1 MADMKTSST
10 IVAMCAAFALSA
22 AVYAA
27 EQAQSKAAAPT
38 QGTAKAQPETPA
50 GTPPQA
56 APQAAPAPA
65 TPAAAQAQAAAN
77 PTAAAPQGNADAGR
91 GKSSM
96 CVGCHNIP
104 GYKTAFP
111 AVYSVPK
118 LDGQHAAY
126 MVKALRAYKSG
137 ERTHPSMRG
146 VAASLS
152 DQDMADLAAF
162 YSTVPTQSASR

>member
-1 MADMKTSST
+1 MKTSAILSA
-10 IVAMCAAFALSA
+10 VCAAFA
-22 AVYAA
+22 V
-27 EQAQSKAAAPT
+27 AAAW
-38 QGTAKAQPETPA
+38 
-50 GTPPQA
+50 
-56 APQAAPAPA
+56 
-65 TPAAAQAQAAAN
+65 PAAAQN
-77 PTAAAPQGNADAGR
+77 APAQGNADAGR
-91 GKSSM
+91 QKSSM

-126 MVKALRAYKSG
+126 IMSALRAYKAS
-137 ERTHPSMRG
+137 ERQHPSMRA

-162 YSTVPTQSASR
+162 YSSSAAQSASSK

>member
-1 MADMKTSST
+1 MKVSNIIGAISATLAITATAAD
-10 IVAMCAAFALSA
+10 V
-22 AVYAA
+22 
-27 EQAQSKAAAPT
+27 Q
-38 QGTAKAQPETPA
+38 
-50 GTPPQA
+50 
-56 APQAAPAPA
+56 APASG
-65 TPAAAQAQAAAN
+65 N
-77 PTAAAPQGNADAGR
+77 PDAGR
-91 GKSSM
+91 QKSSM

-126 MVKALRAYKSG
+126 IVSALRAYKSG
-137 ERTHPSMRG
+137 ERRHPSMRA

-162 YSTVPTQSASR
+162 YSSGPQKSASR

>member
-1 MADMKTSST
+1 MGEGRSNEQGFSRIIRAVSTHPPHGTQDMKRSN
-10 IVAMCAAFALSA
+10 VFASVCSA
-22 AVYAA
+22 AALAIAA
-27 EQAQSKAAAPT
+27 SAGA
-38 QGTAKAQPETPA
+38 AQP
-50 GTPPQA
+50 A
-56 APQAAPAPA
+56 A
-65 TPAAAQAQAAAN
+65 
-77 PTAAAPQGNADAGR
+77 GNADAGR
-91 GKSSM
+91 QKSSM

-126 MVKALRAYKSG
+126 IVSALRAYKSG
-137 ERTHPSMRG
+137 ERRHPSMMA

-162 YSTVPTQSASR
+162 YSAAPQQSASR